1 MNAPSPPLRI
11 LVAGAG
17 AFGREHLDRLV
28 RRSDATVVGLAD
40 TNAAALERACA
51 HYGVAGRCA
60 DPLRL
65 IDDIA
70 ADAIIVAAPAA
81 AHVEIGLRALG
92 RNLCVL
98 LEKPVAPSSTAAAP
112 LLAAARSS
120 AGFVLP
126 GHVLRFSKDHLRL
139 VEIVRSGRIGK
150 AHLCEFAT
158 LPGRQ
163 SRDPISQRR
172 SRADDPDP

>member
-1 MNAPSPPLRI
+1 MNERPSPLRI

-28 RRSDATVVGLAD
+28 KRSDATVVGLAD
-40 TNAAALERACA
+40 TNAATLESACA
-51 HYGVAGRCA
+51 RYGVAERRA

-65 IDDIA
+65 IEEIA
-70 ADAIIVAAPAA
+70 ADAMIVTAPAA
-81 AHVEIGLRALG
+81 AHVEICLRGLG

-98 LEKPVAPSSTAAAP
+98 LEKPVAPSATSATP

-126 GHVLRFSKDHLRL
+126 GHVLRFASLTATARPRRQACDFEALR
-139 VEIVRSGRIGK
+139 EI
-150 AHLCEFAT
+150 
-158 LPGRQ
+158 
-163 SRDPISQRR
+163 
-172 SRADDPDP
+172 